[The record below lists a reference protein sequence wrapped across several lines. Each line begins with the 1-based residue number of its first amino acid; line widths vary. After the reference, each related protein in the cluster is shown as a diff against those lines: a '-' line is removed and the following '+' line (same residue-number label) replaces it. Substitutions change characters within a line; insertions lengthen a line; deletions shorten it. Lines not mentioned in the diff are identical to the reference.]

1 MSKFSNKFDEALYSL
16 SLLGPDRFV
25 SFDDGSSL
33 SLIKGPLKL
42 DGPFADFEPQ
52 HAEVLRKDAGPR
64 LLALAWMI
72 RERSDGIVEVEDVT
86 TPESLSVADRFPWD
100 YEEA

>member
-16 SLLGPDRFV
+16 SLLGSDRCV

-52 HAEVLRKDAGPR
+52 HAEVLRKDAGSR
-64 LLALAWMI
+64 LDALAWI
-72 RERSDGIVEVEDVT
+72 IHERSDGIVKVEDVT
-86 TPESLSVADRFPWD
+86 SGGNLADWLEWRGW
-100 YEEA
+100 